1 MSRTVPIRLEER
13 DLRQVDF
20 LVSLGMYKS
29 RSEALRE
36 LIRLG
41 VKSLK
46 GIFEVGEAVM
56 KLEEL
61 EEKEGDIPIRLKG
74 ALKQLLEER
83 ERFK

>member
-1 MSRTVPIRLEER
+1 VPIRLEER

>member
-1 MSRTVPIRLEER
+1 MSRTVPLRLEER
-13 DLRQVDF
+13 DLRQVDL

-46 GIFEVGEAVM
+46 GIFEIAEIVM

-61 EEKEGDIPIRLKG
+61 EKKGGDVPIRLKG

>member
-1 MSRTVPIRLEER
+1 MSRTVPLRLEER
-13 DLRQVDF
+13 DLRQVDL

-46 GIFEVGEAVM
+46 DIFEVGEAVM

-61 EEKEGDIPIRLKG
+61 EKKEGDIPIKLKG
-74 ALKQLLEER
+74 VLKELLEER

>member
-1 MSRTVPIRLEER
+1 VPLRLEER
-13 DLRQVDF
+13 DLRQVDL

-46 GIFEVGEAVM
+46 DIFEVGEAVM

-61 EEKEGDIPIRLKG
+61 EKKEGDIPIKLKG
-74 ALKQLLEER
+74 VLKELLEER

>member
-1 MSRTVPIRLEER
+1 MSRTVPLRLEDR

-20 LVSLGMYKS
+20 LVSLGIYKS

-56 KLEEL
+56 KLEKL
-61 EEKEGDIPIRLKG
+61 EKKEGDVPIKLKG
-74 ALKQLLEER
+74 ALEQLLEER

>member
-1 MSRTVPIRLEER
+1 MSRTVPLRLEER
-13 DLRQVDF
+13 DLRQVDI

-41 VKSLK
+41 VKSLE
-46 GIFEVGEAVM
+46 GIFEVAEAVM

-61 EEKEGDIPIRLKG
+61 ERNRGDIPIKLRG
-74 ALKQLLEER
+74 VLKQLLEER

>member
-1 MSRTVPIRLEER
+1 VPLRLEER
-13 DLRQVDF
+13 DLRQVDL

-46 GIFEVGEAVM
+46 DIFEVGEAVM

-61 EEKEGDIPIRLKG
+61 EKREGDIPIKLKG
-74 ALKQLLEER
+74 VLKELLEER